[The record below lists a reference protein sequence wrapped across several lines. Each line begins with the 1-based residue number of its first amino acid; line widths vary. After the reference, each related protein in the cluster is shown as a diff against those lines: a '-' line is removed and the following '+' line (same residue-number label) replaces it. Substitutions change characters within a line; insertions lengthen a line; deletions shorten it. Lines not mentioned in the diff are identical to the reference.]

1 MPNEA
6 LKYVNACP
14 EAVILGN
21 KIRLSRAVVN
31 LITNAWTAVDK
42 GTGRLEVSVEQK
54 EGMIYISILDNGSGM
69 SPEEM
74 EHMWEL
80 GYSGR
85 QSTGL
90 GLAFTRQVVEDHG
103 GRIRIESEKGKYTR
117 AMIGLKEEKDGDEDG
132 EQKDDSGD

>member
-1 MPNEA
+1 
-6 LKYVNACP
+6 
-14 EAVILGN
+14 
-21 KIRLSRAVVN
+21 
-31 LITNAWTAVDK
+31 
-42 GTGRLEVSVEQK
+42 
-54 EGMIYISILDNGSGM
+54 MIYISILYNGAGM

-90 GLAFTRQVVEDHG
+90 GLAFTRQVVENHG